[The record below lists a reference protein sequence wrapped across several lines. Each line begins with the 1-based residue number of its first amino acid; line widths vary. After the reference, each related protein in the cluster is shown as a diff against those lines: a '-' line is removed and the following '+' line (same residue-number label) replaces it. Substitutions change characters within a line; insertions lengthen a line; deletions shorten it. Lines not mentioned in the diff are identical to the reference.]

1 MTKQVVEYVSKKLKK
16 KDKNAKN
23 DKETKAANEAAKV
36 GQVKVGMKKFMAQM
50 EKVGLL
56 AVDKEDISIQN

>member
-1 MTKQVVEYVSKKLKK
+1 MSKKLKK
-16 KDKNAKN
+16 KGKN
-23 DKETKAANEAAKV
+23 DKEKKAANEAKV

-56 AVDKEDISIQN
+56 AVDKKTLVSRTS